1 MKRQGFKGEITAF
14 LSLVFV
20 LLLSLAGA
28 LIQSASIHITK
39 SMKRADT
46 QLALESVFAEY
57 DQKMF
62 EEYDLFV
69 KMGTDEKTISRRLWF
84 YGAKNMEHKI
94 QKIQLLSDG
103 NGQALY
109 EQIIRAMSGKTTSES
124 SSGENNLESGLGANI
139 GADLETDLGANM
151 EMNLGETQEQVS
163 GELQSILEQEGQTLS
178 AEDNPIETVNQLK
191 KSSLLSL
198 IHPNPESISNRAVHM
213 DDLASQ
219 RNLQSGRGYAA
230 ESLKSGVT
238 EKALLVAY
246 LVEHFPNYTEQEAG
260 ETLLYQQEYLLEGC
274 SSDRENLEA
283 VAKKIFAIRMAANY
297 TYLLTDQTRQAEAEA
312 MAAALS
318 SLLTVPGASA
328 VVKQAILLAWA
339 YGESVLDM
347 RSLFDGKKV
356 PLVKTDETWQSQ
368 LTNLVKL
375 GTTEEVSEQKEFSEG
390 MDYSDYLNTLLLVEN
405 EETLCMRA
413 LDLLELDLGIR
424 VDECVTALEIKS
436 TCEMQRG
443 IKDTFVTDF
452 EYK

>member
-1 MKRQGFKGEITAF
+1 MKRQEFKGEITAF
-14 LSLVFV
+14 LSLIFV

-46 QLALESVFAEY
+46 ELALESVFAEY
-57 DQKMF
+57 DQDMF

-69 KMGTDEKTISRRLWF
+69 KIGTDETTISRRLWF

-103 NGQALY
+103 NGQVLY
-109 EQIIRAMSGKTTSES
+109 GQIILAMGGKATSDS
-124 SSGENNLESGLGANI
+124 LSGETNS
-139 GADLETDLGANM
+139 GADKSENMGTDFGANM
-151 EMNLGETQEQVS
+151 EMDLDGTQEQVS
-163 GELQSILEQEGQTLS
+163 GELQTILQQEGQTLS
-178 AEDNPIETVNQLK
+178 VEDNPIETVNQLK

-198 IHPNPESISNRAVHM
+198 IHPNPESISNRAVQM
-213 DDLASQ
+213 EDLASQ
-219 RNLQSGRGYAA
+219 RSLQKGTGYDN
-230 ESLKSGVT
+230 ESLESGVT
-238 EKALLVAY
+238 QKALLAAY
-246 LVEHFPNYTEQEAG
+246 IVEHFPNHAKQEEG
-260 ETLLYQQEYLLEGC
+260 EALLYQQEYLLGGC
-274 SSDRENLEA
+274 SSDMENLEA
-283 VAKKIFAIRMAANY
+283 VAKKILAIRMAANY
-297 TYLLTDQTRQAEAEA
+297 TYLLTDETRQAEAEA
-312 MAAALS
+312 MAVGLC
-318 SLLTVPGASA
+318 SLMTVPGASV

-356 PLVKTDETWQSQ
+356 PLVKADETWQSQ

-390 MDYSDYLNTLLLVEN
+390 LDYSDYIKTLLFAEN
-405 EETLCMRA
+405 EEALCMRT
-413 LDLLELDLGIR
+413 LDLLELNLGIC